1 MAVMHCVISLNYL
14 ELVSYKQTI
23 IWLDP
28 TATLKPFFTK
38 VMQTVAGWK
47 CWSTSKGKSQE
58 KEALC
63 FDKAS
68 PYHCSNALC
77 VCNELY
83 VVVCVQVCDSGMC
96 VPWAWGFEEQNSGAD
111 MEKDCMEYGV
121 PVFFHLQHYSQFL
134 SFSPSIKQSGSPVPA
149 AFSLLLVLT
158 NFPWLIYGV
167 HTVVSDSWWERN
179 TSPTSQVGHTVL

>member
-1 MAVMHCVISLNYL
+1 
-14 ELVSYKQTI
+14 
-23 IWLDP
+23 
-28 TATLKPFFTK
+28 
-38 VMQTVAGWK
+38 
-47 CWSTSKGKSQE
+47 
-58 KEALC
+58 
-63 FDKAS
+63 
-68 PYHCSNALC
+68 
-77 VCNELY
+77 
-83 VVVCVQVCDSGMC
+83 
-96 VPWAWGFEEQNSGAD
+96 
-111 MEKDCMEYGV
+111 MEYGV